1 MCRQRQFVD
10 ELRFLFGFI
19 LKSLFIIILRFSV
32 RIIVVLIVC
41 IFVIR
46 ILIIENTK
54 ICFQIIKRQKDKK
67 NSVYDCVCVKK
78 EKKNKFVKK
87 KIQSI

>member
-54 ICFQIIKRQKDKK
+54 NLLSDNQTTEWIRKTVFMI
-67 NSVYDCVCVKK
+67 V
-78 EKKNKFVKK
+78 FV
-87 KIQSI
+87 

>member
-1 MCRQRQFVD
+1 MCIHVNFGVFDIYISTEPVCRQRQFVD

-46 ILIIENTK
+46 ILIIEK
-54 ICFQIIKRQKDKK
+54 
-67 NSVYDCVCVKK
+67 Y
-78 EKKNKFVKK
+78 EKFAFR
-87 KIQSI
+87 